1 MSGPPRPDSGSD
13 AATRLAGLRRE
24 YGDAGIDVGE
34 VPADPTAAIRRWLDD
49 AVRAG
54 IHEPNAIAVATVA
67 PDGGPSVRM
76 VLLKEL
82 DERGLVFYTNYGSR
96 KAEELDASGRA
107 SVLFPWHD
115 LQRQVRVEGTVA
127 RVSREESAAYW
138 AQRPRESRLGAVASP
153 QSRPVGSRAELDE
166 LYAAAERRHVGEEVP
181 LPDDWG
187 GYRVVPEVVELWQGR
202 RGRMHDRLV
211 YRRGED
217 RAWGITRLAP

>member
-1 MSGPPRPDSGSD
+1 V
-13 AATRLAGLRRE
+13 AARLAGLRRE

-34 VPADPTAAIRRWLDD
+34 VPADPVEAIRRWLDD
-49 AVRAG
+49 AERAG
-54 IHEPNAIAVATVA
+54 IHEPNAIAVATVG

-82 DERGLVFYTNYGSR
+82 DEHGLVFYTNYGSR
-96 KAEELDASGRA
+96 KAEELDASGKA

-127 RVSREESAAYW
+127 RVSREQSAAYW

-153 QSRPVGSRAELDE
+153 QSREVASRAELDA
-166 LYAAAERRHVGEEVP
+166 LYEAAEQRHRDDDVP
-181 LPDDWG
+181 LPEDWG

-211 YRRGED
+211 YRRAASGTWELS
-217 RAWGITRLAP
+217 RLAP